1 MTMQYAQEN
10 PFRDCADPGSA
21 IPSSGCDR
29 ALVALAQA
37 IAAQRSPIV
46 LLGPIGA
53 GKTLLLR
60 RIVDRPPPSIRTIFL
75 PWLNVA
81 AEEVIPWI
89 RAFERAEASEDD
101 FVAAARAFQARGVRT
116 LLLVDEAQSMPRES
130 AVRLAELVSGAGSAV
145 QVLLAGMKGDS
156 MQAAVAAFQGDAEY
170 IELEGEVTPLEV
182 ATWAHNTFDSDELS
196 RLRELDWA
204 VLVQKVQGIPR
215 LVRWELERR
224 LATGDLAAALDE
236 GTSEALESGVEPVQA
251 GTPLEVVPLP
261 AACAP
266 TQATVT
272 ARSALQMGLRATL
285 DEVRSVL
292 DRLTDRIR
300 RIASRSGTL
309 SREAVHPGRRY
320 ARLLGQAFG
329 QAANQMRDAATSRTE
344 SAAAQVADRAAG
356 ASARGK
362 AALRSARIWGA
373 HYPTRIVHTA
383 RVAFTGASRRGAATL
398 RKVVF
403 RTRRTSETIALAET
417 GFTAPGVP
425 AIREPAGRVRE
436 RASELARFRRRGFLS
451 DPPGSKRPWRIPAGA
466 LAVFALAAGG
476 FLLGR
481 MSALPNAG
489 SRAHELQP
497 RAPAIVSSGPPREV
511 GQDKTIPPQPR
522 EGANRAHESPPP
534 PAPPPV
540 ASTQI
545 ASEARAET
553 TTPGP
558 AAKPSTTHKRRL
570 AKRAVHPSPP
580 AAPATEAPPAAPDEG
595 NQNGWVIR
603 RR

>member
-1 MTMQYAQEN
+1 MAIQYAQEN

-21 IPSSGCDR
+21 IPSSACDR
-29 ALVALAQA
+29 ALAALEQA
-37 IAAQRSPIV
+37 IVAQRSPIV

-60 RIVDRPPPSIRTIFL
+60 RIVDRAPPSIRTIFL
-75 PWLNVA
+75 PWLNVP
-81 AEEVIPWI
+81 AEDVIPWI

-101 FVAAARAFQARGVRT
+101 FVAAARAFHARGVQT

-130 AVRLAELVSGAGSAV
+130 AVRLAELVSEAGSAV
-145 QVLLAGMKGDS
+145 QVVLAGVKGDS

-170 IELEGEVTPLEV
+170 VELEGEVTPLEV
-182 ATWAHNTFDSDELS
+182 ATWAHNTFNSDELS

-204 VLVQKVQGIPR
+204 ELVQKVQGIPR

-224 LATGDLAAALDE
+224 LATGDVAAALGE
-236 GTSEALESGVEPVQA
+236 GTPEALEGGVEPVQT
-251 GTPLEVVPLP
+251 GTPLKVVPLP
-261 AACAP
+261 AAWAP
-266 TQATVT
+266 KQATVT
-272 ARSALQMGLRATL
+272 ARSALQVGL
-285 DEVRSVL
+285 EVRTVP

-300 RIASRSGTL
+300 RIASRSGAV
-309 SREAVHPGRRY
+309 SREAVHAGRRY
-320 ARLLGQAFG
+320 AGLLGEAFG
-329 QAANQMRDAATSRTE
+329 QAAHQIRDTATSRTE
-344 SAAAQVADRAAG
+344 SAAARVADLTAG
-356 ASARGK
+356 ASASGR
-362 AALRSARIWGA
+362 AALQSARIWGA
-373 HYPTRIVHTA
+373 HYPTRIVLTV
-383 RVAFTGASRRGAATL
+383 RVAFTGASRRGAAML

-417 GFTAPGVP
+417 GFTARGVP
-425 AIREPAGRVRE
+425 AIRAPAGRGREHALEPVRV
-436 RASELARFRRRGFLS
+436 RRRAFLS

-489 SRAHELQP
+489 SRAHELLP

-522 EGANRAHESPPP
+522 EGANRAHESPP
-534 PAPPPV
+534 PPPV